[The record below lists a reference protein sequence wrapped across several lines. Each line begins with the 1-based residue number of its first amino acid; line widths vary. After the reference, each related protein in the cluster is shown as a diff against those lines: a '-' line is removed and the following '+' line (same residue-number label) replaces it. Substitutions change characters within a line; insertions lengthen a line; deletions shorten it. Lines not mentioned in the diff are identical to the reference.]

1 MAALKSSSLSK
12 AGSSLGL
19 GTQDCRDSQLRLVL
33 VGKTGAGKSA
43 TGNSILGEKVFVSSL
58 AAKSVTKVCKK
69 GSSSW
74 HGREFV
80 VVDTPGIFDTEVQDA
95 DTKKEIARCVLLT
108 SPGPHALLL
117 VVPLGRYTQEDQK
130 ATEKILQVFGSR
142 AKRYMILLFTR
153 KDELE
158 GMSFDTFLEDAP
170 DGIRELVDEF
180 RDRYCVFNNRA
191 EGAEQEAQ
199 RTQLLSLVQRVVVE
213 NKGGCYT
220 NKMYQKAEE
229 EIQKQVQVT
238 QEFYRAELER
248 QTAQIREE
256 FEEKMRKL
264 EDKLEQQKRKEEME
278 RELAEKEALYALKQR
293 NARHEVENK
302 SGMLDLIMKA
312 VKMACFVFSCLFQD
326 D

>member
-1 MAALKSSSLSK
+1 MIENVPCVLLDADVGRSLTGRRLDSSSSHFLSPFSQHCGLALPSKLEKEQDPDFPVPATMAALKSSSLSK

-43 TGNSILGEKVFVSSL
+43 TGNSILGEK
-58 AAKSVTKVCKK
+58 
-69 GSSSW
+69 
-74 HGREFV
+74 
-80 VVDTPGIFDTEVQDA
+80 
-95 DTKKEIARCVLLT
+95 
-108 SPGPHALLL
+108 
-117 VVPLGRYTQEDQK
+117 
-130 ATEKILQVFGSR
+130 VFGSR